1 MGLPRK
7 RPTELLKD
15 GEVREHIKDI
25 QEEATGRVLE
35 LSAAPTAAK
44 PLLEDGERGLFNN
57 ELYSRV
63 ANTIYKFTSDTQIV
77 I

>member
-15 GEVREHIKDI
+15 DEVREHIKDI

-35 LSAAPTAAK
+35 LFAAPTASK
-44 PLLEDGERGLFNN
+44 PLLEDGERGIFNN
-57 ELYSRV
+57 ELFSRV
-63 ANTIYKFTSDTQIV
+63 GNTIYKFSSDTQITL
-77 I
+77 